1 MLVTKNLSHNVVGG
15 ASSQRPS
22 LYALQNDHNMIQYD
36 FNYIMKRL
44 QNEN

>member
-1 MLVTKNLSHNVVGG
+1 MLVTKNNLSHNVVGG

-36 FNYIMKRL
+36 FNYIMK
-44 QNEN
+44 EKK

>member
-1 MLVTKNLSHNVVGG
+1 MLITKNLFHNVVRG

-36 FNYIMKRL
+36 YNYIMKGL
-44 QNEN
+44 